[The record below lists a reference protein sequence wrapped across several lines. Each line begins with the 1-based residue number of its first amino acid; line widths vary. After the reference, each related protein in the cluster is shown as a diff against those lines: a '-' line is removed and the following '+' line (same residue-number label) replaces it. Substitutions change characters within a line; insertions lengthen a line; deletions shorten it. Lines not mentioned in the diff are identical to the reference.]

1 MNTRRTTLLIA
12 IILAI
17 GTGWLTLTYL
27 SSLRPPPNQLRAVL
41 VATQEIPAR
50 VRITATMFQSEMRP
64 GQSLEPDAI
73 SKPDQAV
80 GALTLVTIPV
90 GGQITLS
97 KIGTNVALAL
107 PVRLRPGMRAV
118 SIPID
123 RVKGVS
129 GMILPGDRVDVIAIP
144 PATAGGPPPKA
155 VTILRGIRVLAVG
168 TNLEDPTATPSP
180 DEMASATV
188 TLEVNPKQAD
198 MLAWADANANL
209 RLALRSPR
217 EAIRSEPVE
226 ELTLIGNGG
235 APGPAPAIGPPAPL
249 IGAPVGVP
257 APAPARA
264 HSSAVQIIV
273 GDEIATPG
281 PLH

>member
-64 GQSLEPDAI
+64 AQSLEPDAI
-73 SKPDQAV
+73 SKPEQAV
-80 GALTLVTIPV
+80 GSLTLVTIPV

-144 PATAGGPPPKA
+144 PRGLRRARHRRPSRSCAAFAYSPWGPISRIP
-155 VTILRGIRVLAVG
+155 L
-168 TNLEDPTATPSP
+168 
-180 DEMASATV
+180 
-188 TLEVNPKQAD
+188 
-198 MLAWADANANL
+198 
-209 RLALRSPR
+209 PR
-217 EAIRSEPVE
+217 PRRKRWP
-226 ELTLIGNGG
+226 
-235 APGPAPAIGPPAPL
+235 
-249 IGAPVGVP
+249 
-257 APAPARA
+257 RRR
-264 HSSAVQIIV
+264 
-273 GDEIATPG
+273 
-281 PLH
+281 